1 MAKIN
6 KERLAVEV
14 EKYEFLYNKQH
25 RDYKNRILADQ
36 TWACIASD
44 IGIEGELWVWLCNC
58 SRHPL
63 MPTDTQIIFPAFPAE

>member
-25 RDYKNRILADQ
+25 TDYKNRILADQ

-63 MPTDTQIIFPAFPAE
+63 MPKSFFPAFPAE